1 VNIGWSFAID
11 RGGTF
16 TDVIAR
22 SPDGETI
29 VEKLLSDNPDQ
40 YADAALEG
48 IRRII
53 ERSGG
58 GDIASV
64 RMGTTVATNALL
76 ERKGDRV
83 ALAIT
88 RGFGDALRIGY
99 QARPEIFA
107 RHIALPDQPYETVV
121 EIEERIGADGE
132 IVRPLDEAQARAVL
146 KEVRDSGIDAL
157 AIVLMHGW
165 RFARHE
171 ARLAEIARE
180 LGFAQISVS
189 HEAAPLIKLIGRGDT
204 TVIDAYLSPV
214 LRRYVERVASGLP
227 PETRLQFMQSNGGLT
242 DAQAFRGKDAILSGP
257 AGGVVGMVAASRP
270 HFPDGE
276 PVRLIGFDMGG
287 TSTDVSHYA
296 GRFELADESVV
307 AGVRIRAP
315 MMQIHTVAAG
325 GGSICSFD
333 GMRFRVG
340 PESAGANPGPACY
353 RNGGPLTVTD
363 CNLFL
368 KRIDASAFPAVFGSR
383 GDQPLDPEASRIRL
397 QEIADAL
404 GGSKSL
410 TEIAEGFLAIAVDNM
425 ANAIRKISIARGHDV
440 TRYALACFGGAGGQL
455 ACRVA
460 DALGMERILIHPLAG
475 VLSAYGIGLA
485 DVKMIREASFL
496 KPLGEDVSD
505 TLAALET
512 AATQSLVEQGV
523 EQSIIEFHRRA
534 RLRYAGSDTTL
545 ELTLTDPEQMRRD
558 FEQLHRARFGYADEA
573 GEVIVDALVVEGIG
587 KSSPGRGGVPAA
599 KRTVEGA
606 HRSAAPAAGPLH
618 HPRSGE
624 EYKGPALITEPTSTT
639 VVEPGWTATRAS
651 DGTLVLNRT
660 APLQRARAIG
670 TDADPVMLEIFNNL
684 FMAIAEEM
692 GVALQ
697 STATSV
703 NIKERLDFSCALFD
717 RTGALIA
724 NAPHIPVHLGSM
736 GESIRHIIETRG
748 SGADGRGIQR
758 GDAYVLNDPYRGGT
772 HLPDIT
778 VIMPVFYEQSSPER
792 GGGPAAQRTV
802 EGAQRGSSGEAGPLH
817 HPSDGPPLR
826 AGEDFPCAFVA
837 ARGHHAD
844 IGGIAPGSMPPD
856 SRTIDEEG
864 VLIDNVL
871 LVDEGRFRE
880 AEMRGLLASGP
891 HPARNIDRNISDL
904 RAQIAACVRGAEGLL
919 DAVREYGREVVDA
932 YMRHVLAN
940 AEESVRRLL
949 GRLDDGGFDYE
960 MDNGAHVRVAIR
972 IDKAARSATF
982 DFTGTSDQLPDN
994 FNAPYSIVRAASLYV
1009 LRTLIDDPIPMND
1022 GCLKPVQL
1030 IVPEGSMLS
1039 PRYPAAVVAGNVE
1052 TSQVVTDALFAATGR
1067 LAPSQGTMN
1076 NFTFGNERHQYY
1088 ETIAGGSGAGPD
1100 HDGTSAVQT
1109 HMTNSRLTDPEILE
1123 TRHPVRIERFAIRH
1137 GSGGGG
1143 KHYGGDGVIRDLRF
1157 LEPMRANILANR
1169 RRVPPRGIQGGRDA
1183 KPGRNW
1189 VERTDGSIEELSATA
1204 SAEMEPGDR
1213 FVIETP
1219 GGGGFGPS
1227 SSTFGG
1233 GGARSATQGAP
1244 STAFS
1249 GPPPPAGEEL

>member
-1 VNIGWSFAID
+1 MLEGRVASGWTFAID

-22 SPDGETI
+22 SPSGQTV
-29 VEKLLSDNPDQ
+29 VEKLLSENPGQ
-40 YADAALEG
+40 YQDAALEA
-48 IRRII
+48 IRRVL
-53 ERSGG
+53 ERHGG
-58 GDIASV
+58 GEAASV

-99 QARPEIFA
+99 QARPHIFA
-107 RHIALPDQPYETVV
+107 RHIVLPEQPSERVV
-121 EIEERIGADGE
+121 EIDERMSANGKV
-132 IVRPLDEAQARAVL
+132 VRPLDEEGARAAL
-146 KEVRDSGIDAL
+146 ADIRADGIEAL
-157 AIVLMHGW
+157 AIVLVHGW
-165 RFARHE
+165 KYQEHE
-171 ARLAEIARE
+171 RRLAEIARE
-180 LGFAQISVS
+180 LGFTQVSVS
-189 HEAAPLIKLIGRGDT
+189 HEVAPLIKLVGRGDT
-204 TVIDAYLSPV
+204 TVVDAYLSPV
-214 LRRYVERVASGLP
+214 LRRYVSQVASGLAAG
-227 PETRLQFMQSNGGLT
+227 TRLQFMQSNGGLA

-257 AGGVVGMVAASRP
+257 AGGVVGMVAASTP
-270 HFPDGE
+270 HFEAGE

-287 TSTDVSHYA
+287 TSTDVSHYS
-296 GRFELADESVV
+296 GRFELADESLV

-325 GGSICSFD
+325 GGSICRFD

-340 PESAGANPGPACY
+340 PESAGASPGPACY

-368 KRIDASAFPAVFGSR
+368 GRIDPASFPAVFGPAGSE
-383 GDQPLDPEASRIRL
+383 PLDVEAARARL
-397 QEIADAL
+397 RDVADAL

-410 TEIAEGFLAIAVDNM
+410 EDIAEGFLRIAVDNM

-440 TRYALACFGGAGGQL
+440 TRYTLACFGGAGGQH
-455 ACRVA
+455 ACRIA
-460 DALGMERILIHPLAG
+460 DTLGMERILIHPLAG

-485 DVKMIREASFL
+485 DVKAIREQSLL
-496 KPLGEDVSD
+496 KPLGEDVAKP
-505 TLAALET
+505 LASLEEDVKR
-512 AATQSLVEQGV
+512 ALVEQG
-523 EQSIIEFHRRA
+523 IEKSAIAIHRRA
-534 RLRYAGSDTTL
+534 RLRYAGSDTAL
-545 ELTLTDPEQMRRD
+545 ELELDSPEHMRRA
-558 FEQLHRARFGYADEA
+558 FEALHAKRFGYWDQEA
-573 GEVIVDALVVEGIG
+573 EVILDTLVVEGIG
-587 KSSPGRGGVPAA
+587 KSSPGGGGEP
-599 KRTVEGA
+599 
-606 HRSAAPAAGPLH
+606 RSGGGGSKPPPTAPAELPP
-618 HPRSGE
+618 PRSGE
-624 EYKGPALITEPTSTT
+624 EILGPAILADVTSTT
-639 VVEPGWTATRAS
+639 VVEPGWTATRAA
-651 DGTLVLNRT
+651 DGTLVLTRS
-660 APLQRARAIG
+660 APAKRARAAG

-736 GESIRHIIETRG
+736 GESIRTIIESRG
-748 SGADGRGIQR
+748 QGRDGRGIRR

-778 VIMPVFYEQSSPER
+778 VIMPVFYSDE
-792 GGGPAAQRTV
+792 
-802 EGAQRGSSGEAGPLH
+802 EAE
-817 HPSDGPPLR
+817 PS
-826 AGEDFPCAFVA
+826 AFVA

-844 IGGIAPGSMPPD
+844 VGGIAPGSMPPD
-856 SRTIDEEG
+856 SRTIEDEG
-864 VLIDNVL
+864 VLIDNAL
-871 LVDEGRFRE
+871 LVDEGHFLE
-880 AEMRGLLASGP
+880 AEMRALLGSGP
-891 HPARNIDRNISDL
+891 RPARNIDRNISDL
-904 RAQIAACVRGAEGLL
+904 RAQLAACVRGAEGLL
-919 DAVREYGREVVDA
+919 DAVRDYGAQVVDA
-932 YMRHVLAN
+932 YMTHVLAN

-949 GRLDDGGFDYE
+949 DRLDDGAFDYE
-960 MDNGAHVRVAIR
+960 MDNGARVKVAIR
-972 IDKAARSATF
+972 IDKAKRSATF

-1022 GCLKPVQL
+1022 GCLRPVEL

-1039 PRYPAAVVAGNVE
+1039 PRHPAAVVAGNVE

-1076 NFTFGNERHQYY
+1076 NFTFGNDRHQYY

-1123 TRHPVRIERFAIRH
+1123 TRHPVRLERFAIRR
-1137 GSGGGG
+1137 GSGGTGA
-1143 KHYGGDGVIRDLRF
+1143 HRGGDGVIRDVLF
-1157 LEPMRANILANR
+1157 LEPMSANILANR
-1169 RRVPPRGIQGGRDA
+1169 RRIPPRGIMGGGDA
-1183 KPGRNW
+1183 MPGRNR
-1189 VERTDGSIEELSATA
+1189 VERTDGTVEVLAA
-1204 SAEMEPGDR
+1204 CGSAEMRPGDR

-1219 GGGGFGPS
+1219 GGGGFGK
-1227 SSTFGG
+1227 
-1233 GGARSATQGAP
+1233 A
-1244 STAFS
+1244 
-1249 GPPPPAGEEL
+1249 L